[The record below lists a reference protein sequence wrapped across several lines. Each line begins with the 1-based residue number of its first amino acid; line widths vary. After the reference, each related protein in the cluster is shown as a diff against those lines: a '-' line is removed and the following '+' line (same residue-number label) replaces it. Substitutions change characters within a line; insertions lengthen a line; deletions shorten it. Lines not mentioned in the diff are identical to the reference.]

1 MKAKSIN
8 GKTAEEII
16 TALETGN
23 AEGFNP
29 TVAIIFIAADNEREA
44 VCSVF
49 TKKGIQVFGASSGGN
64 FIDEEIESGAIV
76 VLLMEINPA
85 YFIIKLTNTDQ
96 GKKTT
101 IAEQIGNTGMAKF
114 SKPSFLI
121 VSGGITTDGD
131 EIIEGIEKACG
142 KGTKIFGGLAADSF
156 KMERTYVF
164 NNNEITDN
172 GLIALILDEEKIS
185 LGGIAIGGWRPM
197 GIERTITS
205 SKGNVVYS
213 IDNEPALDFISRY
226 AGIKDIDSQNS
237 LGMLLS
243 SNFQLQLKREN
254 KHPVMRTPMMANKED
269 RSIIF
274 AGSLPEGSKVRL
286 CLLPGFEVI
295 EAALKDFLAYKNE
308 QESAD
313 ALIMFSCAGRQ
324 MSLGPYVSEEIIGV
338 RNLWDAPMAGFF
350 CFGEIGRVVNGD
362 HEFHNMTCSLAI
374 LKEK

>member
-1 MKAKSIN
+1 
-8 GKTAEEII
+8 
-16 TALETGN
+16 
-23 AEGFNP
+23 
-29 TVAIIFIAADNEREA
+29 
-44 VCSVF
+44 
-49 TKKGIQVFGASSGGN
+49 
-64 FIDEEIESGAIV
+64 
-76 VLLMEINPA
+76 MEINPA

-185 LGGIAIGGWRPM
+185 LSGIAIGGWRPM

-254 KHPVMRTPMMANKED
+254 KHPVMRTPMIANKED

-350 CFGEIGRVVNGD
+350 CFGEIGRVENGD

>member
-1 MKAKSIN
+1 MKAKSIK

-16 TALETGN
+16 TALEKSM
-23 AEGFNP
+23 ADGFSP
-29 TVAIIFIAADNEREA
+29 TVAVVFIAADNEREA
-44 VCSVF
+44 ICSAF
-49 TKKGIQVFGASSGGN
+49 TKKGIQIFGASSGGN
-64 FIDEEIESGAIV
+64 FIDEEIESDAIV
-76 VLLMEINPA
+76 VLLLAIDPA
-85 YFIIKLTNTDQ
+85 NFLLKITAAMHGD
-96 GKKTT
+96 KTE
-101 IAEQIGNTGMAKF
+101 IAEQIGKAGLAKF
-114 SKPSFLI
+114 SKPSFLVI
-121 VSGGITTDGD
+121 SGGITTDGD

-142 KGTKIFGGLAADSF
+142 KGTTIFGGLAADSF

-185 LGGIAIGGWRPM
+185 LGGVAIGGWRPI

-226 AGIKDIDSQNS
+226 AGIKDIDTQNS

-254 KHPVMRTPMMANKED
+254 KHPVMRTPMIASKED

-274 AGSLPEGSKVRL
+274 AGGLPEGSKVRL

-295 EAALKDFLAYKNE
+295 EAALKDFSEYKNE
-308 QESAD
+308 KQEAD
-313 ALIMFSCAGRQ
+313 AMIMFSCAGRQ
-324 MSLGPYVSEEIIGV
+324 MSLGPYVSEEINGV

-350 CFGEIGRVVNGD
+350 CFGEIGRVAKGD

>member
-1 MKAKSIN
+1 MKAKSIK

-185 LGGIAIGGWRPM
+185 LSGIAIGGWRPM

-254 KHPVMRTPMMANKED
+254 KHPVMRTPMIANKED

-350 CFGEIGRVVNGD
+350 CFGEIGRVENGD

>member
-1 MKAKSIN
+1 MKAKSIK
-8 GKTAEEII
+8 GKTAEEIM

>member
-1 MKAKSIN
+1 MKAKSIK

-254 KHPVMRTPMMANKED
+254 KHPVMRTPMIANKED

-350 CFGEIGRVVNGD
+350 CFGEIGRVENGD